1 MKNIVIFASGNGT
14 NAQRIAEYFDEQGNV
29 AVRRIYSNK
38 QDAYV
43 LVRAQNL
50 GIESRVFNRQEFYE
64 TDSILNDLVN
74 ENPDLIVLAGF
85 LWKIPDPIV
94 QQFNGKI
101 INIHPA
107 LLPRYG
113 GKGMYGSRVHQAV
126 IESGDEKSGIT
137 IHYVNEKYDEGRII
151 FQATCDV
158 SSDDTPET
166 LAAKVHQLEYAHF
179 PEQIEKLLF
188 A

>member
-1 MKNIVIFASGNGT
+1 MKNIVIFASGNGS
-14 NAQRIAEYFDEQGNV
+14 NAQRIAEYFADQGSV
-29 AVRRIYSNK
+29 AVTRIYSNK

-43 LVRAQNL
+43 LVRAKNL
-50 GIESRVFNRQEFYE
+50 NIESRVFNRQEFYE
-64 TDSILNDLVN
+64 TDNVLNDLVKD
-74 ENPDLIVLAGF
+74 NPDLIVLAGF

-94 QQFNGKI
+94 HRFNGKI

-113 GKGMYGSRVHQAV
+113 GKGMYGSKVHQAV
-126 IESGDEKSGIT
+126 IDSGDEKSGIT

-151 FQATCDV
+151 FQASCDV
-158 SSDDTPET
+158 SSDDTPDS

-179 PEQIEKLLF
+179 PVQIEKLLF
-188 A
+188 S